1 MLLLR
6 VSLWDGMKSLSP
18 QKAYGG
24 KGSYATIKIKQSV
37 SHIKESSQPIL
48 PGISKMHKR
57 RVHLQWT
64 RCAIRNT
71 ALLPFVWRASA
82 RLCFCMISIPRAIVG
97 FIKGISSVH
106 PCSFIPF
113 ISLQCSPFRR
123 LSTAVG
129 PRSLSR
135 HLRQTHTHMEWATER
150 LVRNGEAET
159 RDRERRLYAIAFSI
173 CK

>member
-6 VSLWDGMKSLSP
+6 QSLRRTLKVSPSKGTT
-18 QKAYGG
+18 QKQR
-24 KGSYATIKIKQSV
+24 KLHATIKIKLRLSSSV
-37 SHIKESSQPIL
+37 LHIKGSSQPI
-48 PGISKMHKR
+48 SEMHKR
-57 RVHLQWT
+57 RVHLQSWT
-64 RCAIRNT
+64 RRNSYIIPHRFPLCASN
-71 ALLPFVWRASA
+71 AA

-129 PRSLSR
+129 PLGTCAR
-135 HLRQTHTHMEWATER
+135 HTHMEWATQR
-150 LVRNGEAET
+150 QCGMAGG
-159 RDRERRLYAIAFSI
+159 RDKR
-173 CK
+173 